1 MATSIHVG
9 ASQNRLFALDEEGD
23 ISQHHVNAKT

>member
-1 MATSIHVG
+1 MAKCIQVS
-9 ASQNRLFALDEEGD
+9 ALQKRLFALDEEGD